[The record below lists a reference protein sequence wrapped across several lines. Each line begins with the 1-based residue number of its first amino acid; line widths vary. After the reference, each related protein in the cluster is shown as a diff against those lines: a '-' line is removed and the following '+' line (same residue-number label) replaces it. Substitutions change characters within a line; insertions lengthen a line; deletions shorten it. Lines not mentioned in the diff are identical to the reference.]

1 MHPTQAASGRNHSKP
16 RRSERRGAVTVEFAI
31 CASVFFMVIF
41 TLLEFSRFMFV
52 KHSVQ
57 MVAYEA
63 ARIGVVPGA
72 TASHV
77 SSRAQVLLTASGIR
91 HATVNISPPVINSM
105 TEEVSVT
112 VSCEFSRNSWLPPTY
127 LMGRTLSSTI
137 SLEHE
142 NKAFLHL
149 EGTNITEIVG
159 NNDNEPVDE

>member
-1 MHPTQAASGRNHSKP
+1 MPSEAIAQTPNRSNS
-16 RRSERRGAVTVEFAI
+16 RRLKRRGAVTVEFAI
-31 CASVFFMVIF
+31 CASVFFMVVF

-72 TASHV
+72 TASHI
-77 SSRAQVLLTASGIR
+77 SSRAQALLTASGIR
-91 HATVNISPPVINSM
+91 DATVNITPPVINSL
-105 TEEVSVT
+105 TEQVTVT
-112 VSCEFSRNSWLPPTY
+112 VSCEFSKNSWLPPTY
-127 LMGRTLSSTI
+127 LVGQALSSTI

-149 EGTNITEIVG
+149 EGTDITEIVG
-159 NNDNEPVDE
+159 NNDNEPTDL